1 MNKEELKEDFP
12 QGLIIHDGKYFPK
25 MLFPQLPLPKGI
37 FKNENFPN
45 VEFPNRQLPKS
56 VLAAAVGPPSPSAR
70 SHIAAWGPQKA

>member
-37 FKNENFPN
+37 FKNEM
-45 VEFPNRQLPKS
+45 K
-56 VLAAAVGPPSPSAR
+56 
-70 SHIAAWGPQKA
+70 